1 MSTHFA
7 RGSHRF
13 VMEIPASGKVPT
25 RCLFYA
31 HPSPLCFILLYFPI
45 WWIDQAPPLVR
56 CSTFF
61 WRDGQLVVILRQC
74 HLPAP
79 LCAVLHYAPTAFVVG
94 SQQPQ
99 LGPDDFADKSHG
111 SYQFILEEAQCWVCC
126 FQYTLQLLTTQGSY
140 FCESCAWLRWRW
152 VPKCW

>member
-111 SYQFILEEAQCWVCC
+111 SYQFIVSSTPCA
-126 FQYTLQLLTTQGSY
+126 LLRATEHKQTNACSQS
-140 FCESCAWLRWRW
+140 FLLL
-152 VPKCW
+152 PL

>member
-111 SYQFILEEAQCWVCC
+111 SYQFIKKAEGRRGER
-126 FQYTLQLLTTQGSY
+126 
-140 FCESCAWLRWRW
+140 WLVLAAARARTGAGYREIGHE
-152 VPKCW
+152 PNSARSAS

>member
-111 SYQFILEEAQCWVCC
+111 SYQFISIHSRSGP
-126 FQYTLQLLTTQGSY
+126 LLWTAVS
-140 FCESCAWLRWRW
+140 AWQSRRKQAKRKWAAAIQASATMVL
-152 VPKCW
+152 

>member
-99 LGPDDFADKSHG
+99 LGPDDFADKSRG
-111 SYQFILEEAQCWVCC
+111 SYQFICGARMCS
-126 FQYTLQLLTTQGSY
+126 TPSASHSGLQLVTCPT
-140 FCESCAWLRWRW
+140 R
-152 VPKCW
+152 VPKL

>member
-111 SYQFILEEAQCWVCC
+111 SYQFISLNGQQAAEDRREGGGGDPACRA
-126 FQYTLQLLTTQGSY
+126 SR
-140 FCESCAWLRWRW
+140 WLARSHGWA
-152 VPKCW
+152 